1 MSINKFE
8 NGYFYSPT
16 KGNLAFDKVIKEIF
30 GYLSEKP
37 ENFYDIVVGC
47 DSPSSEKVFFP
58 VAIVVLRVGEGG
70 RFFLK
75 KMKYPVSLLKK
86 FKNWHQRILEEVLL
100 SCELALS
107 LKDVL
112 EKSLGIPNSKFNY
125 QFRYIHADVGE
136 QGQTRDMI
144 KEVVGLIK
152 SNGFEAKIKP
162 ESFAASVVADRYT

>member
-1 MSINKFE
+1 MSMFKDGN
-8 NGYFYSPT
+8 FYSPS
-16 KGNLAFDKVIKEIF
+16 KGNLPFEKVIEEIF
-30 GYLSEKP
+30 QYIAERPEK
-37 ENFYDIVVGC
+37 FYEIVVGC
-47 DSPSSEKVFFP
+47 DSSSGDKISFP
-58 VAIVVLRVGEGG
+58 VAIVVLRVGWGG

-75 KMKYPVSLLKK
+75 KVKYPDSFKK
-86 FKNWHQRILEEVLL
+86 RFSNFHQRILQEVLL
-100 SCELALS
+100 SCELALFLKEALNKKMQS
-107 LKDVL
+107 LSSRL
-112 EKSLGIPNSKFNY
+112 NY